1 MARSPRDFPCA
12 RVGRECPEAE
22 GSRLVVILMGVAGVG
37 KTTVGVRL
45 AEALG
50 WRFRDGDE
58 LHSLESVAKMAAGV
72 PLTDEDRGP
81 WLGRLRERVEQA
93 LAAGEGLVLACSA
106 LRRAYRER
114 LVVDPGR
121 VKLVLLWGSRELLAA
136 RLAARQGHF
145 MPPELL
151 DSQLATLEAPEDALV
166 VEVSEAPDAV
176 VARILSG
183 LGLPRPG

>member
-45 AEALG
+45 AEVLG

-58 LHSLESVAKMAAGV
+58 FHSPESVAKMAAGV
-72 PLTDEDRGP
+72 PLTDEDRWP
-81 WLGRLRERVEQA
+81 WVERLRERVEEA
-93 LAAGEGLVLACSA
+93 LEAGEGLVLACSA

-114 LVVDPGR
+114 LVVDPER
-121 VKLVLLWGSRELLAA
+121 VKLVLLWGSRELIAP
-136 RLAARQGHF
+136 RLAARRGHF
-145 MPPELL
+145 MPAELL
-151 DSQLATLEAPEDALV
+151 DSQLATLEAPEDALA
-166 VEVSEAPDAV
+166 VEVSEEPDMV
-176 VARILSG
+176 VARVLAG
-183 LGLPRPG
+183 LGLERPS